1 MDCWTTSKTE
11 KRLKLTLISNVLAC
25 NGWAGRMEV
34 EVFCQ
39 NIFWLAFTLS
49 VFQKTFWDQSPTSIH
64 TEKFQRRSWESVG
77 RGEKQYHCL
86 VSTPKLFYP
95 PPWIQSPPNLHPIST
110 QSPPNLHPQFLVLWD
125 RWLVFFSQLLPHHQ
139 QWSFCW
145 GRLEGHS
152 KTVTG
157 RAQRK

>member
-86 VSTPKLFYP
+86 VSIPKLFYP

-110 QSPPNLHPQFLVLWD
+110 QSPSSVPSTLGPLT
-125 RWLVFFSQLLPHHQ
+125 RVFQPTPPSSPAVIILLGKVGGP
-139 QWSFCW
+139 
-145 GRLEGHS
+145 L